1 MPRLR
6 SLSQLLL
13 FVVAALIV
21 STGIPLAHSQT
32 LASTCFVFR
41 VGFGL
46 LRGAGCER

>member
-21 STGIPLAHSQT
+21 SYGHSPRIQSNSGIDL
-32 LASTCFVFR
+32 FVFR